1 MQQNTIT
8 KISDEEY
15 FAISTHVNASTLKEL
30 YRKSPKHYQAGLDNP
45 EEPHRAL
52 TLGSAIHSLVLEG
65 SDHFIENYVVIPE
78 FEPTEIDKK
87 TNKVKPKTSGWK
99 NTKDYKE
106 QKAQF
111 LKSNYKKTILDQDEY
126 DLCHAVNKAVIESPY
141 YFAIESG
148 ECEVT
153 VLAKARG
160 IDAKAKFDI
169 IFEMGDE
176 VFIMDLKTTKDASE
190 EGFMKSVFNYDYDL
204 AAAWYKEVLL
214 SIPGYENKHIR
225 FQWLAVEKQ
234 APFSVC
240 CYEASDEVMMNGRA
254 KCSKALVKYKEWLA
268 VGGESGYKA
277 EEEVVPIKVPS
288 WGRA

>member
-65 SDHFIENYVVIPE
+65 VDHFIENYVVMPE

-87 TNKVKPKTSGWK
+87 TNKVKPKTSGWR

-111 LKSNYKKTILDQDEY
+111 LKHNYKKTVLDQEEY
-126 DLCHAVNKAVIESPY
+126 DLCHSVNKAVVESPY
-141 YFAIESG
+141 YYAIEQG
-148 ECEVT
+148 ACEVT
-153 VLAKARG
+153 VLSKTRG
-160 IDAKAKFDI
+160 MDSKAKFDI
-169 IFEMGDE
+169 LLNFEDE
-176 VFIMDLKTTKDASE
+176 VIIMDLKTTKDASPE
-190 EGFMKSVFNYDYDL
+190 AFTKSVFNYDYDL
-204 AAAWYKEVLL
+204 AAAWYMETLL
-214 SIPGYENKHIR
+214 SLPEYSEKTIR

-240 CYEASDEVMMNGRA
+240 CYEASSEVLMNGRA

-268 VGGESGYKA
+268 VGGQSGYPA
-277 EEEVVPIKVPS
+277 ESEIVDVKVPS